1 MKRYRVREEMNGIA
15 EPPGKVWFWEL
26 EAGVIHADR
35 CIQCGTCVAV
45 CPSNSIGIDEDTN
58 LPELVKMCTGCS
70 LCWDFCPRGGL
81 RYEALWPPSTDR
93 RGRGAEVLPAQVR
106 SDSSDTY
113 WKITGGPPADGLG
126 AVVESFAVRASSKLD
141 DVQDGGAV
149 SALLI
154 GLLAAGEIDGA
165 LVSKPSGDPDEQWK
179 GVATIATT
187 AGRDPRRL
195 GQLLQPDHGPG
206 RARPLAV
213 QAAGQAPHRRG
224 GDAVRGAG
232 PAGHAGPALAHRGP
246 PGRRGGA
253 EHRPHVHQELR
264 LRGAHP
270 AGSCATSA
278 GSTWTGS
285 RRWTSSGAA

>member
-1 MKRYRVREEMNGIA
+1 MPIA
-15 EPPGKVWFWEL
+15 ASS
-26 EAGVIHADR
+26 AGRASPSAR
-35 CIQCGTCVAV
+35 RTPSGSTRTPT
-45 CPSNSIGIDEDTN
+45 CPSWSRCAPGAR
-58 LPELVKMCTGCS
+58 

-81 RYEALWPPSTDR
+81 RYEALWPPSTTR
-93 RGRGAEVLPAQVR
+93 SGEEAEVLPAQVR

-126 AVVESFAVRASSKLD
+126 AVVESFAVRASSTLD

-187 AGRDPRRL
+187 AERDPGRL

-206 RARPLAV
+206 RARPLPLH
-213 QAAGQAPHRRG
+213 AAGQAAHRRG
-224 GDAVRGAG
+224 RARPARCRGSGPCRRAAG
-232 PAGHAGPALAHRGP
+232 RPGPIASMP
-246 PGRRGGA
+246 
-253 EHRPHVHQELR
+253 
-264 LRGAHP
+264 
-270 AGSCATSA
+270 SC
-278 GSTWTGS
+278 
-285 RRWTSSGAA
+285 